1 MIKINLIGGSML
13 QDYANI
19 LVLFLI
25 VGIGFI
31 LGKIKWFNQN
41 NNNAMT
47 KLLLN
52 ITLPLTLILSIIHD
66 FSKKEFLTL
75 LPNIILPFSSILIL
89 MLLSFITALI
99 IKIPRTDRGLFVG
112 LCSMSSTIFFGIP
125 VALAVY
131 GSHLLPYALMTYIAQ
146 TILYWTLGIYLLK
159 NDNDTQKFDLFVTIK
174 NIFTPPLIAFIIGV
188 ILLLN
193 HIEIPSFLSSFA
205 HYLSGMTAP
214 IAMLIIGTIIYIT
227 GFKNL
232 KITPYI
238 IVILIF
244 RFIITPAV
252 VLSLGLLLHM
262 PVMMIKITILV
273 CSLPIPNTT
282 VILASKYKAD
292 VILATQS
299 LTFSIIFY
307 LLYIPIILLLIHK
320 I

>member
-1 MIKINLIGGSML
+1 ML
-13 QDYANI
+13 QDYSNI

-31 LGKIKWFNQN
+31 LGKIKWFNKN
-41 NNNAMT
+41 SNSAMT

-52 ITLPLTLILSIIHD
+52 ITLPLTLVLSITND

-75 LPNIILPFSSILIL
+75 LPNIILPFSSILVL
-89 MLLSFITALI
+89 MILSFIIALI
-99 IKIPRTDRGLFVG
+99 IKLPKTDRGLFIG

-146 TILYWTLGIYLLK
+146 TVLYWTLGIYLLK
-159 NDNDTQKFDLFVTIK
+159 NDNNSQKFNLLNTIK
-174 NIFTPPLIAFIIGV
+174 NIFTPPLVAFIIGV

-214 IAMLIIGTIIYIT
+214 TAMLIIGTIIYIT

-232 KITPYI
+232 KINTYI

-244 RFIITPAV
+244 RFVITPLV
-252 VLSLGLLLHM
+252 VLSLGFLLSM
-262 PVMMIKITILV
+262 PIIMIKITILI

-282 VILASKYKAD
+282 VILANKYKAD
-292 VILATQS
+292 VTLATQS
-299 LTFSIIFY
+299 LTFSILFY